1 MKSLPIFAVV
11 LMLGACSGPPRDPVP
26 VDQQSVATIANIPDA
41 RFWGDVPP
49 PGLDAMLREIEE
61 QRRASGRD
69 TREVTVLAL
78 SGGGDDG
85 AYGAGLLNAWSEL
98 GTRPEFDIVTGVST
112 GALSAPFAFLGPEYD
127 DKLRLVYGGL
137 PPKSIFRFRSWVSI
151 LPKASVVDV
160 SPLEKL
166 IDEFMDEAM
175 ATAIATEY
183 AKGRR
188 LLVQSTNLD
197 AQRPMIWDIG
207 AIASSEA
214 PNRLEVIKQALLA
227 SASIPVAFPPVL
239 VKVDVNGSTY
249 DEMHVDGG
257 TISEDTV
264 LVGWQHRFHQL
275 MRETARDNQM
285 TYYIVRNGK
294 VNPEA
299 AAVDYSLLEI
309 AKRALSTLLKVQG
322 IDNLITAAAVA
333 KAQNAEY
340 NVSWIGDDF
349 DHPYPA
355 PFDPGYMKAL
365 YQYGY
370 DKMRSGRAW
379 TDEPPVVEVQ

>member
-1 MKSLPIFAVV
+1 M
-11 LMLGACSGPPRDPVP
+11 
-26 VDQQSVATIANIPDA
+26 DQQSNATIPNIPDA

-49 PGLDAMLREIEE
+49 PSLDAMLRKIEE
-61 QRRASGRD
+61 QRRASGMD
-69 TREVTVLAL
+69 AREVTVLVL

-137 PPKSIFRFRSWVSI
+137 PARSIFRFRSWVSI
-151 LPKASVVDV
+151 LQQASVVDV
-160 SPLEKL
+160 SPLEK
-166 IDEFMDEAM
+166 IIEEFMDEAM
-175 ATAIATEY
+175 ATAIAREH

-188 LLVQSTNLD
+188 ILVQSTNLD
-197 AQRPMIWDIG
+197 AQRPIIWDIG
-207 AIASSEA
+207 AIASSAA
-214 PNRLEVIKQALLA
+214 PNRLDVIKQALLA

-239 VKVDVNGSTY
+239 IEVDVNGSSY

-264 LVGWQHRFHQL
+264 LFGWQQGIQKFMQD
-275 MRETARDNQM
+275 TAPGKKA

-294 VNPEA
+294 VGPEA
-299 AAVDYSLLEI
+299 ASVDYSLMEI
-309 AKRALSTLLKVQG
+309 AKRALSTLIKSQG
-322 IDNLITAAAVA
+322 NDNLITSAGVV
-333 KAQNAEY
+333 KKRGAEY
-340 NVSWIGDDF
+340 NASWIGDDF
-349 DHPYPA
+349 NHPYPA

-370 DKMRSGRAW
+370 EKMRNGQAW
-379 TDEPPVVEVQ
+379 INDAPYVALESAEDN